1 MPMQLGRL
9 PRLKLAALPTP
20 LEEAPS
26 LSAFLGG
33 PRILIKR
40 DDITGLAF
48 GGNKVRKIEYL
59 MGEAVDRGCDV
70 VITVGA
76 VQSNHARVAAA
87 AARRLG
93 LDALVVLQGQEP
105 DQRQGNLLLDA
116 LFGADIRI
124 VNTEDAYELMGVVE
138 DIVRDLRRQGR
149 NPYVIPLGGSTALG
163 AAAFV
168 NAGLEVLDQL
178 NSRGIRADAIVHASG
193 SGGTQAGLFTAMKVT
208 QSGITV
214 VGVSV
219 GASRDIVTGRVRGLA
234 DELAALLGLDWRA
247 HPDDIVVTDEYV
259 GEGYGQ
265 PTPACLD
272 AIRLAARTEGILL
285 DPVYTGKAMA
295 GLIDMARRRQ
305 FAPEQTVIFWHTG
318 GQPALFAYARWLSE
332 G

>member
-1 MPMQLGRL
+1 MQLGRL

-26 LSAFLGG
+26 LSAYLGG
-33 PRILIKR
+33 PRIMFKR

-48 GGNKVRKIEYL
+48 GGNKVRKVEYL

-76 VQSNHARVAAA
+76 VQSNHARVVAA

-93 LDALVVLQGQEP
+93 LDAIVVLRGEEP
-105 DQRQGNLLLDA
+105 AQRQGNLLLDA
-116 LFGADIRI
+116 IFGADVRI
-124 VNTEDAYELMGVVE
+124 VNTDDDFVMMGIVE
-138 DIVRDLRRQGR
+138 DVARDLRRQGR

-163 AAAFV
+163 AAAFA
-168 NAGLEVLDQL
+168 NAGLEMLDQL
-178 NSRGIRADAIVHASG
+178 NSRGIRADAIVHASA
-193 SGGTQAGLFTAMKVT
+193 SGGTQAGLYTAMKVT

-214 VGVSV
+214 MGVSV
-219 GASRDIVTGRVRGLA
+219 GPSRDVVTGRVLGLA
-234 DELAALLGLDWRA
+234 EDLGTLLGLDWRP
-247 HPDDIVVTDEYV
+247 HPDDIVVTDDYV
-259 GEGYGQ
+259 GERYGL
-265 PTPACLD
+265 PTPGCLD

-295 GLIDMARRRQ
+295 GLIDMVRRGQ
-305 FAPEQTVIFWHTG
+305 FAPQQTVVFWHTG
-318 GQPALFAYARWLSE
+318 GQPALFAYAGWLAE

>member
-1 MPMQLGRL
+1 VQLGRL

-26 LSAFLGG
+26 LSAYLGG
-33 PRILIKR
+33 PRIMFKR

-48 GGNKVRKIEYL
+48 GGNKVRKVEYL

-76 VQSNHARVAAA
+76 VQSNHARVVAA

-93 LDALVVLQGQEP
+93 LDAIVVLRGEEP
-105 DQRQGNLLLDA
+105 AQRQGNLLLDA
-116 LFGADIRI
+116 IFGADVRI
-124 VNTEDAYELMGVVE
+124 VNTDDDFVMMGIVE
-138 DIVRDLRRQGR
+138 DVARDLRRQGR

-163 AAAFV
+163 AAAFA
-168 NAGLEVLDQL
+168 NAGLEMLDQL
-178 NSRGIRADAIVHASG
+178 NSRGIRADAIVHASA
-193 SGGTQAGLFTAMKVT
+193 SGGTQAGLYTAMKVT

-214 VGVSV
+214 MGVSV
-219 GASRDIVTGRVRGLA
+219 GPSRDVVTGRVLGLA
-234 DELAALLGLDWRA
+234 EDLGTLLGLDWRP
-247 HPDDIVVTDEYV
+247 HPDDIVVTDDYV
-259 GEGYGQ
+259 GERYGL
-265 PTPACLD
+265 PTPGCLD

-295 GLIDMARRRQ
+295 GLIDMVRRGQ
-305 FAPEQTVIFWHTG
+305 FAPQQTVVFWHTG
-318 GQPALFAYARWLSE
+318 GQPALFAYAGWLAE